1 MENSPGGHIRAY
13 ESELN
18 IIKHGVDGFLIIASL
33 VLACRVYLG
42 AWEPKYTNAAICSV
56 TLFYVAATIN
66 NLYASSR
73 YKRVSQEI
81 TPLLYTWCATVAG
94 LLFLGYMFKVTH
106 AYSRIVLGLWFIGAP
121 TTMALWRTVLKSGL
135 AYARRQ
141 GFNSRSAVI
150 VGTGQAAQ
158 NLASNIEHLNWIGL
172 QFLGYITVD
181 DNGSCRHRHNIESG
195 AILGDLDALKD
206 LRDRHAVDVVY
217 IALPAHLQAQIDDIL
232 EMLSDST
239 VSTFLVPDFDLYG
252 IAQGRWIT
260 VGDIP
265 TVSVVET
272 PMLGSSAG
280 LKRCEDIVVALLLI
294 VATLPLMAIIALAI
308 KLDSKGPVL
317 YKQRRHGLNG
327 QEFSVWKFRSMTA
340 SADGQVFQQAREND
354 SRVTRV
360 GHFLRRSSLDELP
373 QFFNVLRGDM
383 SVVGPRPHALA
394 HNEEYRGSIWG
405 YMQRHKIKPG
415 ITGLAQVRGFRGETD
430 TQQKMEQRLHY
441 DMEYLNNWSIWLD
454 LKIILLTPLAVIR
467 GKNAY

>member
-1 MENSPGGHIRAY
+1 MENTLGGHIRAY

-42 AWEPKYTNAAICSV
+42 VWEPKYTNAAISSV
-56 TLFYVAATIN
+56 ALFYIAAKIN
-66 NLYASSR
+66 NLYLSSR

-81 TPLLYTWCATVAG
+81 TPLLYAWSATVAG
-94 LLFLGYMFKVTH
+94 LLFLGYMFKITQE
-106 AYSRIVLGLWFIGAP
+106 YSRIVLGLWFIGAP
-121 TTMALWRTVLKSGL
+121 TAMALWRTLLKSGL
-135 AYARRQ
+135 SYARRL
-141 GFNSRSAVI
+141 GYNSRSVVI

-158 NLASNIEHLNWIGL
+158 HLAGNIEHLDWIGL
-172 QFLGYITVD
+172 RFLGYISP
-181 DNGSCRHRHNIESG
+181 DNGDECPHQKSITPD
-195 AILGDLDALKD
+195 AVLGNLDTLKE
-206 LRDRHAVDVVY
+206 LRDQQAVDVVY
-217 IALPAHLQAQIDDIL
+217 IALPPHRRAQIDEIL

-260 VGDIP
+260 IGDIP

-272 PMLGSSAG
+272 PLLGSSAG
-280 LKRCEDIVVALLLI
+280 LKRCEDLIVSLLLI
-294 VATLPLMAIIALAI
+294 IATAPLMVLIALAV
-308 KLDSKGPVL
+308 KLDSKGPIL

-327 QEFSVWKFRSMTA
+327 QEISVWKFRSMTT
-340 SADGQVFQQAREND
+340 SNNDQTFKQAREND

-360 GHFLRRSSLDELP
+360 GNFLRRSSLDELP

-383 SVVGPRPHALA
+383 SIVGPRPHALA

-430 TQQKMEQRLHY
+430 THDKMEQRFHC
-441 DMEYLNNWSIWLD
+441 DMEYMNNWSIWLD
-454 LKIILLTPLAVIR
+454 LKIILLTPFALINGR
-467 GKNAY
+467 NAY